1 MKITVDATTDGKQET
16 ILEKNIED
24 ILSRMSIS
32 EKLGQMRGI
41 FGLHGLTPFTYGL
54 FGPFKTKG
62 VKRLGIPPFVFSDGP
77 RGIVHSRN
85 TCFPATIGR
94 GACWDPELECRIGRA
109 IGREA
114 LSVGANACGAVC
126 INLLRHPAWGR
137 AQETYGADSY
147 HVGTLGAGL
156 VKGLAEFVMPVVKHF
171 ACNNI
176 EKSRFRVSVNIDER
190 TLREVYLPH
199 FRTCINAGAAIVMSA
214 YNRVNGVYCG
224 ENEHL
229 LKDILKGEWDF
240 KGFVISDWFLGC
252 RSTVKAIRA
261 GLDMEMPQGYY
272 FLPFRI
278 KRALKKGDITQDMID
293 QATRRIL
300 RMKMKFGFM
309 GNKSPGK
316 INVDRNAHAQLA
328 LESARKSV
336 VLLKNEKEVLPF
348 DRSRIKTIAVIGS
361 LADRENLG
369 SRGSTDVKPPWF
381 ITPLAGIRK
390 SAGLDRKVVTAVG
403 GKKALKLA
411 RQADAVVIVEGL
423 TRRDEG
429 EYFPFLGGGDRT
441 KLELA
446 PDKEKLI
453 RDVAALNDVCAVVL
467 IGGSAICTSSWID
480 EVPSVLMAW
489 YPGMQGGRAI
499 ADILFGDENPSGR
512 LPVSF
517 PETTAQL
524 PAFDNVSDEVVYDFW
539 HDYRFYDM
547 HGIPP
552 QFSFGHGLSYTS
564 FAYSEFSVEN
574 QHLQAGDIL
583 KLSFVL
589 KNTGSRS
596 GYETAQVYIGSVNSA
611 QTQWV
616 MKELKAFKKVYLNP
630 GEQQRV
636 NVEIPVDECSCYD
649 VERKQWRVENRDYK
663 ILVGAS
669 SSDIRLSGIFTVT

>member
-1 MKITVDATTDGKQET
+1 MQKENENRNNTM
-16 ILEKNIED
+16 EKKIED
-24 ILSRMSIS
+24 ILSRMSLN

-41 FGLHGLTPFTYGL
+41 FGLQGLAPFTYGL

-77 RGIVHSRN
+77 RGIVHSRK

-94 GACWDPELECRIGRA
+94 GACWDPELEYRIGRA
-109 IGREA
+109 IGMEA
-114 LSVGANACGAVC
+114 LEIGANACGAVC
-126 INLLRHPAWGR
+126 INLLSHPAWGR
-137 AQETYGADSY
+137 AQETYGADSV
-147 HVGTLGAGL
+147 HVGKLGAGL

-176 EKSRFRVSVNIDER
+176 ENSRFRVSVKIDER
-190 TLREVYLPH
+190 TLREIYLPH
-199 FRTCINAGAAIVMSA
+199 FRTCLDAGAAVVMSA
-214 YNRVNGVYCG
+214 YNRVNGDYCG

-252 RSTVKAIRA
+252 RSTVNSIKA
-261 GLDMEMPQGYY
+261 GLDVEMPQGYY
-272 FLPFRI
+272 FLPFKI
-278 KRALKKGDITQDMID
+278 KRALKKGEITNEMID
-293 QATRRIL
+293 EATRRIL
-300 RMKMKFGFM
+300 RMKMKFGFT

-316 INVDRNAHAQLA
+316 INVDRKSHADLA

-348 DRSRIKTIAVIGS
+348 DRSRIKTIAVVGS
-361 LADRENLG
+361 LADRDNLG
-369 SRGSTDVKPPWF
+369 SRGSTDVRPPWF

-390 SAGLDRKVVTAVG
+390 LVGPHVKVVTAGG
-403 GKKALKLA
+403 GKKALQLA

-453 RDVAALNDVCAVVL
+453 RDVAAVNAVCAVVL
-467 IGGSAICTSSWID
+467 IGGSAISISSWIND
-480 EVPSVLMAW
+480 VPSVLMAW

-517 PETTAQL
+517 PKTTAQL
-524 PAFDNVSDEVVYDFW
+524 PAFDNVSNEVVYDFW

-547 HGIPP
+547 KGMSP
-552 QFSFGHGLSYTS
+552 QFSFGHGLSYTA
-564 FAYSEFSVEN
+564 FAYSDFLIEN
-574 QHLQAGDIL
+574 QHLHAGEIL

-589 KNTGSRS
+589 KNIGSRS
-596 GYETAQVYIGSVNSA
+596 GYETAQVYIGGDHSA
-611 QTQWV
+611 QNPRV
-616 MKELKAFKKVYLNP
+616 MKELKAFRKVYLKP
-630 GEQQRV
+630 GEQRRV
-636 NVEIPVDECSCYD
+636 DMEIPVDECSYYD
-649 VERKQWRVENRDYK
+649 VERKKWRVEKRDYK

-669 SSDIRLSGIFTVT
+669 STDIRLNGIFIIS